1 MSELMS
7 DSLVLYAN
15 LCFTDIMSDDEFD
28 QLPDPFAGIDWN
40 TIPELSTIPP
50 APQPSLSHSSG
61 APTLVEARP
70 RASTPLANG
79 CDSTPE
85 STQYSFDE
93 WDAAFLAEVNK
104 AEQGL
109 LQPQPTGG
117 QFSRINRAEGTSTRS
132 NSGSALTSRYFH
144 GESPPVCGHRDLIH
158 RPQQSHMQ
166 NKLFPPRI
174 LPVFT
179 PPQKAS
185 MKG

>member
-1 MSELMS
+1 
-7 DSLVLYAN
+7 
-15 LCFTDIMSDDEFD
+15 MSDDEFD

-40 TIPELSTIPP
+40 TIPELSTIPLS
-50 APQPSLSHSSG
+50 PQPSLSHSGG
-61 APTLVEARP
+61 APTLVEGRP
-70 RASTPLANG
+70 QASTPLANG

-104 AEQGL
+104 AEQGI

-117 QFSRINRAEGTSTRS
+117 LFSRIDKAEGTSTRS
-132 NSGSALTSRYFH
+132 SSGSAQTSRYFH
-144 GESPPVCGHRDLIH
+144 GEDLPCVITVVH
-158 RPQQSHMQ
+158 LIRSQQQSHMQ
-166 NKLFPPRI
+166 NKSFPPRI

-179 PPQKAS
+179 PQQKAS